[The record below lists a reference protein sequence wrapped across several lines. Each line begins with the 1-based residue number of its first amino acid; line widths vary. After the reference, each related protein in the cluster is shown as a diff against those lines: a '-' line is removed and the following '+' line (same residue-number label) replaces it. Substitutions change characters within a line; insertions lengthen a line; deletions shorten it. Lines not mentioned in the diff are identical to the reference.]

1 MAPFTAKTARILART
16 FPQSFIDSAKKDGN
30 REHYV
35 KYDAMIAAI
44 AIHREATLV
53 TLDTFLLG
61 LKGVPIEIRSP
72 ASFLSTQTELP
83 LG

>member
-1 MAPFTAKTARILART
+1 MTSPPGTE
-16 FPQSFIDSAKKDGN
+16 N

-44 AIHREATLV
+44 AIHREATLI

-61 LKGVPIEIRSP
+61 LKEMPIEIKSP
-72 ASFLSTQTELP
+72 AFFLSTQTELL